1 MFLCLCTCR
10 HGAGDEFSK
19 VLFFKRKNLI
29 YYQSETVQPID
40 VLVNCAFVLKKKIAS
55 FLKVGR
61 GNQNVRKYY
70 FKKG

>member
-10 HGAGDEFSK
+10 HGAGDDFSE

-29 YYQSETVQPID
+29 YYQPETIQPIN
-40 VLVNCAFVLKKKIAS
+40 VLVNCALVLKKKIVS

-61 GNQNVRKYY
+61 GNQNVRKY
-70 FKKG
+70 

>member
-10 HGAGDEFSK
+10 HGAGDDFSE

-29 YYQSETVQPID
+29 YYQPETIQPIN
-40 VLVNCAFVLKKKIAS
+40 VLVNCALVLKKKIAS

-61 GNQNVRKYY
+61 GTKMCGNI
-70 FKKG
+70 KKG